1 VSRLTARLSLPRAR
15 EIRKG
20 DLLHQRRSEGSEALH
35 VVLEVVDTG
44 VPRYGSQEGTRK
56 SYRVACPTTGA
67 VLDLSE
73 FEVAAEYSLD
83 DS

>member
-1 VSRLTARLSLPRAR
+1 M
-15 EIRKG
+15 
-20 DLLHQRRSEGSEALH
+20 
-35 VVLEVVDTG
+35 VLEVVDTG